1 MGSVVDR
8 LKGRKATHTVDDLRP
23 VGETDARLPHS
34 GSLEAPNQR
43 DESNPDEVTKE
54 AQIGVQKAE
63 AAALVWSKKAVY
75 MIYAW

>member
-23 VGETDARLPHS
+23 VDETDAQLPHS
-34 GSLEAPNQR
+34 SSLEANR
-43 DESNPDEVTKE
+43 KDESNADEVTKE
-54 AQIGVQKAE
+54 AQMGVQKAE
-63 AAALVWSKKAVY
+63 AAALMWSKKAVY